1 MYVSCRKDSEERQR
15 RPHPLPGL
23 HWSLLDIVY
32 SYFPYHMMMLSRTTT
47 QFAALARRA
56 VAPRAFTTVAEAV
69 HTAED
74 ALKFSGYSSIDF
86 TIAEDLMVYDAV
98 QKFAAFNIGCLV
110 TTDKAGEYSDGDE

>member
-1 MYVSCRKDSEERQR
+1 
-15 RPHPLPGL
+15 
-23 HWSLLDIVY
+23 
-32 SYFPYHMMMLSRTTT
+32 MMMLSRTTT

-110 TTDKAGEYSDGDE
+110 TTDKAGEYSDGDEWWVNLPIIQAHNFLLLVFAGNMTGASLNHS